1 MGLAFFTFVAIF
13 LLVGSAGLLIFY
25 RATTMQRLSA
35 AISPPLE
42 GGSWWNRL
50 KFNRAGSSLKAV
62 VQPFDRVLPKS
73 PQEVS
78 VAQTRLIRAGY
89 REDAHMRILY
99 GAKALLPLWLCLL
112 VALSGVS
119 RYLSPFFAYTLAL
132 ALGYLLPDFWLGR
145 RISQR
150 QLNIRLGLPEF
161 LDLMVVCI
169 EAGLSLDQALARS
182 VEELAP
188 SQPEISD
195 EMSLV
200 LLEQRA
206 GRPRADAWRHLAERV
221 NIDVVTML
229 VSALVQADQFGTSI
243 AKNLRIYS
251 DTLRTQ
257 RRQQIEEMAAKT
269 AVKLVFPLVFFIF
282 PSLYVVAIGPAI
294 IVMADAFQKYFK

>member
-1 MGLAFFTFVAIF
+1 MGLALFTFVAIF
-13 LLVGSAGLLIFY
+13 LLIGSAGLLIFY

-35 AISPPLE
+35 AISPQLE
-42 GGSWWNRL
+42 GSFWSRFKINQ
-50 KFNRAGSSLKAV
+50 AGNSLKAV
-62 VQPFDRVLPKS
+62 VQPFDKILPKS
-73 PQEVS
+73 TLEVS

-89 REDAHMRILY
+89 RQDAHMRILY
-99 GAKALLPLWLCLL
+99 GAKVLLPLWLCVL
-112 VALSGVS
+112 VAVSGVS

-132 ALGYLLPDFWLGR
+132 AIGYLLPDFWLGR
-145 RISQR
+145 RISKR

-195 EMSLV
+195 ELSLV

-221 NIDVVTML
+221 NIDVISML